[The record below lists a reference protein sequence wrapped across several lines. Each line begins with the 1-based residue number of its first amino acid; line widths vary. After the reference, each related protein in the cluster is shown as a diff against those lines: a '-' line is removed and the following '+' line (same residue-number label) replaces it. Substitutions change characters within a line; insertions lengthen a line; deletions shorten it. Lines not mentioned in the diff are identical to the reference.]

1 MAYYDGLIATNN
13 ESIAVIQKEINR
25 LSTAIEEKQKNID
38 ARYDL
43 IKQRMLD
50 EQATLGTNMELE
62 IIMGANDLVDMLRKI
77 DGLAKITESDKKEI
91 EIIKEEQA
99 KLKLDKSEQ
108 DRLKEEAETVKRE
121 NEQNRRNIEVL
132 KEAQDAAI
140 AYYQQQMCIRDSL

>member
-1 MAYYDGLIATNN
+1 
-13 ESIAVIQKEINR
+13 
-25 LSTAIEEKQKNID
+25 
-38 ARYDL
+38 
-43 IKQRMLD
+43 
-50 EQATLGTNMELE
+50 
-62 IIMGANDLVDMLRKI
+62 MLRKI

-140 AYYQQQMCIRDSL
+140 AYYQQQEADLAAQMRSTQADISAIGKVNYATDLRIAFSKGVKEYLDKNPDAIDPKKYCSVGREEVKKYVMSKMHVVGSVNKA